1 MDNVYISIAPTDHV
15 FASCNGCFAHNYRT
29 DDERIDGGGEYVQDL
44 YDVRIGSLVACLCPK
59 CLGVLEQ
66 QAGHRLRNR
75 ALPEVFAI
83 VKGGDFRLQVVKGKM
98 EIVDD
103 DTNRVIVKID
113 AFTENVYTFKTE
125 DVQDFIFDTQAEA
138 EARLVEL
145 TTRPVE

>member
-1 MDNVYISIAPTDHV
+1 MDGVNISIIPTEHTI
-15 FASCNGCFAHNYRT
+15 ASCNGCFARNFRT
-29 DDERIDGGGEYVQDL
+29 DGVGEYVQDL

-66 QAGHRLRNR
+66 QARHARKNQ

-83 VKGGDFRLQVVKGKM
+83 VKGGDFSLQVVKGKM
-98 EIVDD
+98 EIVDIGA
-103 DTNRVIVKID
+103 RVIVKRD
-113 AFTENVYTFKTE
+113 TLTESIYTFKTE

-145 TTRPVE
+145 TVQPSE

>member
-1 MDNVYISIAPTDHV
+1 MDKINISITPTEHDI
-15 FASCNGCFAHNYRT
+15 ASCNGCFARNYRA
-29 DDERIDGGGEYVQDL
+29 DGNRIGAAGECAQDL

-66 QAGHRLRNR
+66 QARHARRNR

-83 VKGGDFRLQVVKGKM
+83 VKGSDFNLQVVKGKM

-113 AFTENVYTFKTE
+113 AFTEKIYTIKTE
-125 DVQDFIFDTQAEA
+125 DVQDFVFDTQAEA

-145 TTRPVE
+145 TTRPIE

>member
-1 MDNVYISIAPTDHV
+1 MENVNISIEPTYHA
-15 FASCNGCFAHNYRT
+15 FASCNGCFARNFRA
-29 DDERIDGGGEYVQDL
+29 DDGRIGELGEYVQDL

-66 QAGHRLRNR
+66 KVRYARRNR

-83 VKGGDFRLQVVKGKM
+83 VKGGDFAPQVVKGKM

-113 AFTENVYTFKTE
+113 ALTENVYTFKTE
-125 DVQDFIFDTQAEA
+125 DLQDFVFDTQAEA

-145 TTRPVE
+145 TTHPVK

>member
-1 MDNVYISIAPTDHV
+1 MDGVNISIIPTEHTI
-15 FASCNGCFAHNYRT
+15 ASCNGCFARNFRT
-29 DDERIDGGGEYVQDL
+29 DDSRIDGVGEYVQDL

-66 QAGHRLRNR
+66 QARHARKNR

-83 VKGGDFRLQVVKGKM
+83 VRGGDFSLQVVKGKM
-98 EIVDD
+98 EVLDIGA
-103 DTNRVIVKID
+103 RVIVKID
-113 AFTENVYTFKTE
+113 ALTENIYTFKSE

-145 TTRPVE
+145 TVQPSK